1 MKNTTKF
8 LVNQRDW
15 THGNADRYRKMQFL
29 LSEVVRI
36 GGPANHNLKEFVTED
51 WFASLRMWIKIQR
64 NISYFHTTY
73 GILNSEWAKYK
84 SDHVT
89 NKMPLVPRPPKVKNF
104 IAIPVHDFDL
114 KHIRIDVTLFYE
126 IACGL
131 GALKHAIGKRGGKVN
146 ISREVYNKN
155 PAQWWKH
162 VFNMKKINK
171 IGGRKMK
178 FDCSIMTDSVSV
190 SLMYI
195 KSNRMLD
202 AKDLKTIEDMYREGR
217 FVYELGID
225 PGVRTWNAT
234 VRRTVA
240 TGDEENITIAGPTYH
255 WRAKGSKRRQKEERW
270 QRTFKEQQ
278 QRDLRSYPVV
288 PSPKSKDAW
297 KSYICHR
304 LTMMALVIAVF
315 GTRKYARPSF
325 DKYVESTRASDKIA
339 ASLTNKKPSMIYL
352 GAAQMAPNSPIGI
365 KRRLRCPGTR
375 KLLAS
380 FKKLNNCTVRFVD
393 EYFTS
398 QTCAKCFG
406 RFDPRTKRNRFKV
419 CRQCW
424 LNGYDGQ
431 ILPNKIVTTLSNRE
445 LKKERREKKQE
456 RMQQNVNNNQPRNAA
471 NPTRPAKTV
480 WCQNFANTINVIQMK
495 LVTWSGMRHT

>member
-1 MKNTTKF
+1 
-8 LVNQRDW
+8 
-15 THGNADRYRKMQFL
+15 
-29 LSEVVRI
+29 
-36 GGPANHNLKEFVTED
+36 
-51 WFASLRMWIKIQR
+51 MWIKIQR

-73 GILNSEWAKYK
+73 GMLNSEWAKYK
-84 SDHVT
+84 SDPVT

-131 GALKHAIGKRGGKVN
+131 GALKHAIGKRGGKVS

-155 PAQWWKH
+155 TAQWWKH

-171 IGGRKMK
+171 IGGRKIK

-195 KSNRMLD
+195 KSNRTLD
-202 AKDLKTIEDMYREGR
+202 AKDLKTIEDMYRGER

-255 WRAKGSKRRQKEERW
+255 WRAKRSKRRQKEERW
-270 QRTFKEQQ
+270 QRTFKEQL
-278 QRDLRSYPVV
+278 QREIRSYPVD

-304 LTMMALVIAVF
+304 LTMMALGIAVF
-315 GTRKYARPSF
+315 GTRKYARLSF
-325 DKYVESTRASDKIA
+325 DKYVGSTRASGKIA

-352 GAAQMAPNSPIGI
+352 GAAQMAKNSPIGI

-380 FKKLNNCTVRFVD
+380 FKKLNNCTVRRHA
-393 EYFTS
+393 
-398 QTCAKCFG
+398 QKCLG

-431 ILPNKIVTTLSNRE
+431 ILPNKIVTTLSSRK
-445 LKKERREKKQE
+445 LKKARKEEKDE

-471 NPTRPAKTV
+471 NPTRPAKIRLV
-480 WCQNFANTINVIQMK
+480 SKLCKYYKCHSNEAGDLEWYASHINQN
-495 LVTWSGMRHT
+495 VTN